1 MKPNIIIFVSD
12 QWRGDFTGSADH
24 PVVRTPNYDRMA
36 EEGMVFNRP
45 VQNSVSRSMILCL
58 YHLLYHNLPLC
69 LVVLTSIER
78 QTKAKTKVKM
88 LDTPPET

>member
-1 MKPNIIIFVSD
+1 MKPNLIIFVSH

-24 PVVRTPNYDRMA
+24 PDVRTPNYDRMA

-58 YHLLYHNLPLC
+58 YPRPSNSSADRRGFRNSATECGVAGL
-69 LVVLTSIER
+69 
-78 QTKAKTKVKM
+78 
-88 LDTPPET
+88 